1 MAYTP
6 GSNARTERL
15 LSHLGRPLVIP
26 TLAFVTAL
34 VAGAIIM
41 LLSGDNPLPAYRG
54 LAEGAIG
61 DLSSISRSLRTATP
75 LLLTGLSVA
84 FAFKAGLFNI
94 GASGQLLMGSI
105 AAAAVGVNGEGL
117 PAIIHVPLAVVAGG
131 LAGALWGA
139 IPGILKAW
147 RGAHEVITT
156 IMLNYVASLFTGWMV
171 YAGGTQGQQPGP
183 LSDPTAAAR
192 GISQT
197 PPVLESARLPELLPS
212 LLSRVH
218 WGFVIAVA
226 AAIVVWWNLRRSN
239 YGFEIRTVGSNPS
252 AARYA
257 GIRVNQTIVTT
268 MAVAGAL
275 AGLAGAVDTLGLNF
289 RYAPEFTGGAGFEG
303 ITIALLGKTD
313 PLGVVFSAL
322 LIGSL
327 YGGATRM
334 QFVSGVRSEIIQVV
348 QALILMFVAAPEIVR
363 VLYRIRQR
371 RPEDEIAETT
381 LTSGWGG

>member
-1 MAYTP
+1 MANTSGTP
-6 GSNARTERL
+6 TRSERL
-15 LSHLGRPLVIP
+15 LRALGRPLVIP
-26 TLAFVTAL
+26 ALALVTAL
-34 VAGAIIM
+34 LSGAMIM
-41 LLSGDNPLPAYRG
+41 LLSGDNPVAAYRG
-54 LAEGAIG
+54 LLEGAFG
-61 DLSSISRSLRTATP
+61 GALAISRTLRSATP

-105 AAAAVGVNGEGL
+105 SSAAVAILGEGL
-117 PAIIHVPLAVVAGG
+117 PAAIHLPLALLAGALG
-131 LAGALWGA
+131 GALWGA
-139 IPGILKAW
+139 IPGLLKAW

-156 IMLNYVASLFTGWMV
+156 IMLNYIASLFTGWMV
-171 YAGGTQGQQPGP
+171 YAGGTEGQQPGP
-183 LSDPTAAAR
+183 LSDPTGAAR
-192 GISQT
+192 GISRT
-197 PPVLESARLPELLPS
+197 PLVPESARLPELLPDV
-212 LLSRVH
+212 LSRVH
-218 WGFVIAVA
+218 WGIVIALAVA
-226 AAIVVWWNLRRSN
+226 ALVWWVLRRSN
-239 YGFEIRTVGSNPS
+239 YGFEIRTVGANPA

-257 GIRVNQTIVTT
+257 GIRVNRTIVTT

-275 AGLAGAVDTLGLNF
+275 AGLAGTVDTLGLNF

-313 PLGVVFSAL
+313 PWGVAVAAL
-322 LIGSL
+322 LIGAL
-327 YGGATRM
+327 YGGAGRM
-334 QFVSGVRSEIIQVV
+334 QLTSGVRSEIIQVV